1 MLEEGEAEPQEADH
15 SQEVLDKAD
24 KQEVS
29 AVCKF
34 NKLTEYKFFYS
45 NGFS

>member
-15 SQEVLDKAD
+15 SQEVLDEAD

-29 AVCKF
+29 AMCKF
-34 NKLTEYKFFYS
+34 NTVS
-45 NGFS
+45 